1 MSEAP
6 REVLTY
12 DGFDP
17 DEEGLREAICALGN
31 GVFVTRGACAWSR
44 ADGVH
49 YPGTYLAGGYDRAT
63 SQIAG
68 RDIEN
73 EDLVNL
79 PNWLPVT
86 FRHGDGPWFRGGA
99 DRVSGYRL
107 ALDIDAGVARWEAHL
122 RHDGLRDLV
131 WKERRAVHMADPHLA
146 VQEVTL
152 EPSDD
157 SAGQTGEAWGRITV
171 RAGIDGSVENAGV
184 DRYQA
189 LDGRHLD
196 VLEVGGRTDVAS
208 GVRHRMQHSTCPTND
223 VWVVA
228 RTPSSKLRVAVAARI
243 QIDGLSEPD
252 EPRVVTDGK
261 HAYVERSGRLE
272 PGRQVTVRKVVA
284 LASARHRGGY
294 EPLHDVVTSLD
305 GAPGIDSLFESQK
318 EAWRRHWERSR
329 LQLRSGDEWADLVLH
344 LHMFHLH
351 QSVSDHTADLDVGI
365 PARGWHGEAYRGHI
379 FWDELFV
386 LPFLDFRFPLRSRAA
401 IRYRSRRLA
410 AARRAARELGFR
422 GAMFPWQSGS
432 TGREESQQWH
442 LNPRSGRWN
451 PDPTHLQRH
460 SGIAVAYNVWR
471 HWQVTADH
479 EFLDEAG
486 APLLL
491 EIADFFADLADWDA
505 NRQRFVICG
514 VIGPDEYHTGYPGA
528 AEPGLDNNAY
538 TNVMAAW
545 VLRRALDVLD
555 VLPPRRRAELCDEL
569 DLGEQRLDRWRRVS
583 TEMFVPFMSAGLI
596 EQFEGYR
603 DLQEFDWEAYREKYG
618 DISRLDR
625 ILEAEGDSPDRYK
638 ASKQADVAMLFYLLS
653 ANELVALL
661 EDLGYR
667 FRPDD
672 IPANVDYYMARTSH
686 GSTLSSV
693 VHAWV
698 LARSDRAASWKWYRR
713 ALESDVKDVQGG
725 TTPEGIHLG
734 AMAGTID
741 LVQRAYTG
749 LCVEGDVVRF
759 NPRLPKEVESLVL
772 TLHFRTHWDLFVEVT
787 QNELSVRCET
797 VSDEGVEVAV
807 KTEQVTVGPGE
818 THRFDLAELKP

>member
-1 MSEAP
+1 MGASP
-6 REVLTY
+6 RQVLTY
-12 DGFDP
+12 DGFHP

-31 GVFVTRGACAWSR
+31 GVFVTRSACSWSR

-68 RDIEN
+68 RDVEN

-86 FRHGDGPWFRGGA
+86 FRVDDGSWFRGGQEHVRA
-99 DRVSGYRL
+99 YRL
-107 ALDIDAGVARWEAHL
+107 ALDMDEGLARWRARLSHDGIDAMAWS
-122 RHDGLRDLV
+122 
-131 WKERRAVHMADPHLA
+131 ERRAVHLADPRLA
-146 VQEVTL
+146 VQEVTFEL
-152 EPSDD
+152 DD
-157 SAGQTGEAWGRITV
+157 DADAPPGRVTV
-171 RAGIDGSVENAGV
+171 RAGIDGSVQNSGV
-184 DRYQA
+184 ERYDA

-196 VLEVGGRTDVAS
+196 VLDTSGRRGDAVPGVAPPASTDSAN
-208 GVRHRMQHSTCPTND
+208 TT

-228 RTPSSKLRVAVAARI
+228 RTKSSRLRIAVGARI
-243 QIDGLSEPD
+243 EIDGLSDPGEPY
-252 EPRVVTDGK
+252 VVTDGL
-261 HAYVERSGRLE
+261 HSYVERSGRLE
-272 PGRQVTVRKVVA
+272 PGRRVTVRKVVA
-284 LASARHRGGY
+284 IASGRDRAGY
-294 EPLHDVVTSLD
+294 EPLHDVRSSLGD
-305 GAPGIDSLFESQK
+305 ASDIDSLFESQC
-318 EAWRRHWERSR
+318 EAWRRQWERSH

-344 LHMFHLH
+344 LHLFHLH
-351 QSVSDHTADLDVGI
+351 QTVSDHTADLDVGI

-386 LPFLDFRFPLRSRAA
+386 LPFLDYRFPLRARAA
-401 IRYRSRRLA
+401 IRYRARRLPV
-410 AARRAARELGFR
+410 ARRAARQLGYR

-460 SGIAVAYNVWR
+460 SGIAIAYNVWQ

-479 EFLDEAG
+479 EFLYEAG

-491 EIADFFADLADWDA
+491 EIADFFASIAEWDGG
-505 NRQRFVICG
+505 RERFVIRG
-514 VIGPDEYHTGYPGA
+514 VIGPDEYHTRYPDA
-528 AEPGLDNNAY
+528 SEPGLDNNAY
-538 TNVMAAW
+538 TNVMSAW
-545 VLRRALDVLD
+545 VLRRALDVLAE
-555 VLPPRRRAELCDEL
+555 LPPRRQRELCRQL
-569 DLGEQRLDRWRRVS
+569 DLDEDRLEHWRLVS
-583 TEMFVPFMSAGLI
+583 TRLFVPFLSAGLI
-596 EQFEGYR
+596 EQFEGYGE
-603 DLQEFDWEAYREKYG
+603 LEEFDWDRYRERYG

-625 ILEAEGDSPDRYK
+625 ILEAEGDTTNRYQ

-653 ANELVALL
+653 SEELVALFD
-661 EDLGYR
+661 DLGYR
-667 FRPDD
+667 LRPDD
-672 IPANVDYYMARTSH
+672 IPRNIDHYMARTSH

-734 AMAGTID
+734 AMAGTIE

-749 LCVEGDVVRF
+749 LNIDGDVVRF
-759 NPRLPKEVESLVL
+759 NPRLPTQVDSLTL
-772 TLHFRTHWDLFVEVT
+772 TLHFRTHWDLQVEVT
-787 QNELSVRCET
+787 QDELTVRCET
-797 VSDEGVEVAV
+797 VRGEGVAVAV
-807 KTEQVTVGPGE
+807 KDEHALVGPGE
-818 THRFDLAELKP
+818 THRFDLAELKS